1 MSGPPEHLP
10 EPTRILISVLPGEL
24 RAASLRAG
32 RLEDLL
38 VLREDRPRVL
48 GNIYLGRVLE
58 ISTGLDAAFVD
69 VGMPRPGLLPRG
81 EAPGKKQL
89 GHALSNGD
97 VVMVKVVREAS
108 EDKGVRLTSR
118 LNSPPVDL
126 EALRAA
132 AEVPSLLAAGEDPLL
147 RLIARQGEIE
157 AIVVDDSGFCQRLRE
172 KLGAEAISDVQV
184 TFDPALRP
192 LFEREGV
199 EEQLEALLD
208 PQVDL
213 PGGGSLLIEPVR
225 TLTAIDVNLGSMAAS
240 GTAQTQAV
248 AANLEA
254 ITEIARQLRLRAI
267 AGLIVIDCLEVRDKK
282 AREQV
287 ISTLR
292 TALKED
298 DQPCQVAGMSPSG
311 LLEMTRRRA
320 GPTLAELFTEP
331 AGEQGSGRQRDAV
344 TLAFQALRCAL
355 REGEAAPGSEI
366 LVKASQTVVRALSE
380 GSAANARSLVENRLG
395 QALQLEVQLMDAKKG
410 DNRAIPGLEV
420 LAVRR

>member
-1 MSGPPEHLP
+1 MNGPQERLP
-10 EPTRILISVLPGEL
+10 EPARILISLLPGEL

-38 VLREDRPRVL
+38 ILREDRPRVL

-69 VGMPRPGLLPRG
+69 IGMPRPGLLPRG

-118 LNSPPVDL
+118 IKSPPADL
-126 EALRAA
+126 ETLAA
-132 AEVPSLLAAGEDPLL
+132 AARCPSLLAAGDDPLL
-147 RLIARQGEIE
+147 RVIARQGEIE
-157 AIVVDDSGFCQRLRE
+157 EIVVDDSVFSQRLRE
-172 KLGAEAISDVQV
+172 KLGAAGISGVQV
-184 TFDPALRP
+184 VCDPALRP

-199 EEQLEALLD
+199 EEQLEVLLD
-208 PQVDL
+208 PHVAL

-225 TLTAIDVNLGSMAAS
+225 TLTAIDVNLGAMATT
-240 GTAQTQAV
+240 GTAQNQAL

-254 ITEIARQLRLRAI
+254 TTEIARQLRLRAI
-267 AGLIVIDCLEVRDKK
+267 AGLIVIDCLEMKDRK

-287 ISTLR
+287 ISSLR
-292 TALKED
+292 AALKDD

-320 GPTLAELFTEP
+320 GPTLADVLTEP
-331 AGEQGSGRQRDAV
+331 SGEHGSGRQRDAV
-344 TLAFQALRCAL
+344 TLAFEALRCAL
-355 REGEAAPGSEI
+355 REAEAAPGSEI
-366 LVKASQTVVRALSE
+366 LIKASQAVVRALRE
-380 GSAANARSLVENRLG
+380 GAAADARLLVENRLG
-395 QALQLEVQLMDAKKG
+395 QALQLEVQLMDPEKG
-410 DNRAIPGLEV
+410 DNRAIPRLEIS
-420 LAVRR
+420 AVRR